1 MGNRSQEDA
10 CISSQFHCSCPFGP
24 KHLQSI
30 AVHGYF
36 VIVVVC
42 LENIIKIWKLIMI
55 LNHII
60 TVQTVKIYQNKGIK
74 EEHTE

>member
-10 CISSQFHCSCPFGP
+10 SISSQFHCSCPFGP

-30 AVHGYF
+30 AVRGYF

-42 LENIIKIWKLIMI
+42 LENITKI
-55 LNHII
+55 
-60 TVQTVKIYQNKGIK
+60 
-74 EEHTE
+74 